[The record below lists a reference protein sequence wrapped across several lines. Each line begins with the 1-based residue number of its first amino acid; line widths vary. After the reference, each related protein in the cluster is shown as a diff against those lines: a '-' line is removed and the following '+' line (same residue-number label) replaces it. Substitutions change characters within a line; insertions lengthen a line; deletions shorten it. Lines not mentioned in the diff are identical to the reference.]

1 MARLREPRHGQVT
14 RNTDDGGVVRPAG
27 GRQRRR
33 VAGLAVLV
41 TLALPI
47 TGTGIA
53 RAQEE
58 YGSTRDAEA
67 RAARAA
73 AAEDGVA
80 VAAMG
85 AAFCAVYPDIRG
97 GGLPDPE
104 PRMRLEPLLTL
115 AFDGALDAAGHLRDR
130 AIRRA
135 PGDKPP
141 FVDGDLFSSLF
152 EGATDCQAG
161 AVTLGR
167 HTAGVVLHYRYAQG
181 TTQMGWTDR
190 LTLLRTDDGWRIDDV
205 VYGGSWDFASRG
217 SLRSAIEAAAAEDAG
232 LTPPD

>member
-1 MARLREPRHGQVT
+1 MTRALMLMALALTAAG
-14 RNTDDGGVVRPAG
+14 AG
-27 GRQRRR
+27 G
-33 VAGLAVLV
+33 AS
-41 TLALPI
+41 
-47 TGTGIA
+47 
-53 RAQEE
+53 AQEE

-67 RAARAA
+67 SAARAA

-97 GGLPDPE
+97 GGLPDPQS
-104 PRMRLEPLLTL
+104 RMRLEPLLTL
-115 AFDGALDAAGHLRDR
+115 AFDGALDAAGRLRDR
-130 AIRRA
+130 AIRRM
-135 PGDKPP
+135 PGEKPP

-167 HTAGVVLHYRYAQG
+167 HTAGVTLHYGYAQG
-181 TTQMGWTDR
+181 TTQTGWTDR
-190 LTLLRTDDGWRIDDV
+190 LALLRTDDGWRIDDV
-205 VYGGSWDFASRG
+205 VYGGTWDFASRG